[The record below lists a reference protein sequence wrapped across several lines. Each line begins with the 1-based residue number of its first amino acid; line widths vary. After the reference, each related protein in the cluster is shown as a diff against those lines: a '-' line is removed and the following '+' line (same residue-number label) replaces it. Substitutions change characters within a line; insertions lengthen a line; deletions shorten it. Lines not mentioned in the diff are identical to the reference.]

1 MPFEKLF
8 SALSLTNK
16 DEIKVASVRDR
27 YGAIFVVDKR
37 NYRIMRFDSI
47 FEQSRMNKNHPE
59 VPVHNYIKAMLM
71 SAALEKPQSALIL
84 GLGGGSLVR
93 GLHAFHREASI
104 DIVELRKKVIDIAK
118 RYFFIPEG
126 NNISCFV
133 QDAGSYIEKTKRK
146 YTHIFSDL
154 YSAEDMV
161 SLQKMEG
168 FIKSCA
174 SALMPGGWLVMN
186 YHISPLTSPSL
197 LNMFHEFFGTLLYCT
212 TPSGNVVIYARQS
225 VRNDDIED
233 FRHQCHSASPSPLYD
248 FKLLSTRL
256 SRWE

>member
-8 SALSLTNK
+8 SALSLSNK
-16 DEIKVASVRDR
+16 DEIKVASEKDR

-47 FEQSRMNKNHPE
+47 FEQSKMNKNHPE

-71 SAALEKPQSALIL
+71 SAAFEKPQSALIL

-118 RYFFIPEG
+118 SYFFMPEG
-126 NNISCFV
+126 NNISYFV
-133 QDAGSYIEKTKRK
+133 EDAGAFIEKNNIK

-161 SLQKMEG
+161 SLQKMEH
-168 FIKSCA
+168 FIKNCA
-174 SALMPGGWLVMN
+174 SSLLPEGWLVLN

-197 LNMFHEFFGTLLYCT
+197 LKMFHDYFGTLLSCIT
-212 TPSGNVVIYARQS
+212 HSGNVVIFASQGAKNSDTDY
-225 VRNDDIED
+225 

-248 FKLLSTRL
+248 FKLLSTKL
-256 SRWE
+256 SRWV